1 MTGVTVGIAIT
12 ILSWHFE
19 DDERTREW
27 EIDWRLIDK
36 GDVQDNEWASV
47 HFKRLN
53 MLYTYLLNKLII

>member
-36 GDVQDNEWASV
+36 ETFKTMNEP
-47 HFKRLN
+47 
-53 MLYTYLLNKLII
+53 LYTLND